1 MTENESGSQPAEP
14 EAAAAAA
21 APPKTDTPPAKP
33 KPPARVLPSQEEIA
47 GWVAGDDLPSL
58 ENLFNL
64 LSTKLFD
71 AKVMQI
77 RKEEL
82 LPQHWQVISKLEPP
96 PDEEFDRL
104 GVVKRLRKSAPSAE
118 VGEER
123 VEALRIAWQELR
135 GKHPSLWNASD
146 LFSAMRRIIDKK
158 REVSIH
164 ALLSAVRDVWR
175 NLGLPQGQEQ
185 LEVLWACL
193 AFIRDKTRK

>member
-1 MTENESGSQPAEP
+1 MTENESGSQPTESAAEP
-14 EAAAAAA
+14 AA
-21 APPKTDTPPAKP
+21 TPPPKP

-64 LSTKLFD
+64 LNLKLFD

-104 GVVKRLRKSAPSAE
+104 GVVKRLRASASSAE

-158 REVSIH
+158 RAVSFH
-164 ALLSAVRDVWR
+164 TLLSAVRDVWR